1 MKFLTKEWSQQM
13 SKKGFLLS
21 SPQVNPQ
28 AAAFS
33 EPFYQTLYQEAQ
45 QKHLDLMRKVA
56 ALRRKP
62 FQAEREAEQFRQT
75 HQRRVEELRRFL
87 PQEILDQVADVR
99 VLALDVSTQEVKEAA
114 ARWCRENRRQAE
126 QTFQTCLDWRKQVR
140 PQVGAQLQDRFSFHD
155 SKVTKVERAPDRFT
169 LFLED
174 GGYSPVSRVD
184 FLSPKILEE
193 DEGLEGAVWL
203 YEEIHPAQGGNE
215 YHAMLWREGDR
226 LLYLTVFAKDL
237 LMYEEE

>member
-33 EPFYQTLYQEAQ
+33 EPFYQELYQESQ
-45 QKHLDLMRKVA
+45 KKHLDLMRKVA
-56 ALRRKP
+56 ALRREP

-99 VLALDVSTQEVKEAA
+99 VLALDVSTQEVKG
-114 ARWCRENRRQAE
+114 ENRQQAE
-126 QTFQTCLDWRKQVR
+126 QVFQACLDWRKQVR

-155 SKVTKVERAPDRFT
+155 SRVTKVERAPDRLT

-184 FLSPKILEE
+184 FLSPHILEE

-215 YHAMLWREGDR
+215 YHALLWREDDQ
-226 LLYLTVFAKDL
+226 LLYFTVFAKDL
-237 LMYEEE
+237 RMYEE

>member
-1 MKFLTKEWSQQM
+1 MKFLTKEWSQQLT
-13 SKKGFLLS
+13 KKCFLLS

-33 EPFYQTLYQEAQ
+33 EPFYQGLYQESQ
-45 QKHLDLMRKVA
+45 KKHLDLMRKVA
-56 ALRRKP
+56 ALSRKP
-62 FQAEREAEQFRQT
+62 FQVEQEKEQFRQT

-114 ARWCRENRRQAE
+114 ARWCQENRRQAE
-126 QTFQTCLDWRKQVR
+126 QVFQACMDWRKQVR

-155 SKVTKVERAPDRFT
+155 SKVTKVERTPDRLT

-184 FLSPKILEE
+184 FLSPQILEE
-193 DEGLEGAVWL
+193 DERLEGAVWL

-215 YHAMLWREGDR
+215 YHAMLWREGDQ
-226 LLYLTVFAKDL
+226 LLYLTVFAKNL
-237 LMYEEE
+237 RLYED

>member
-1 MKFLTKEWSQQM
+1 MKFLTKEWSQQLT
-13 SKKGFLLS
+13 KKGFLLS

-33 EPFYQTLYQEAQ
+33 ESFYQTLYQEAQ
-45 QKHLDLMRKVA
+45 QKRLDLMRKVA
-56 ALRRKP
+56 ALSKKP
-62 FQAEREAEQFRQT
+62 FQAEREAEQ
-75 HQRRVEELRRFL
+75 V
-87 PQEILDQVADVR
+87 
-99 VLALDVSTQEVKEAA
+99 
-114 ARWCRENRRQAE
+114 
-126 QTFQTCLDWRKQVR
+126 FQTCMDWRKQVW

-155 SKVTKVERAPDRFT
+155 STVVKVERAPDRLT

-184 FLSPKILEE
+184 FLSPRILEE

-215 YHAMLWREGDR
+215 YHAMLWREDDQ

-237 LMYEEE
+237 RMYEEE

>member
-75 HQRRVEELRRFL
+75 HQRRVEELRQFL

-126 QTFQTCLDWRKQVR
+126 QVFQTCMDWRKQVR
-140 PQVGAQLQDRFSFHD
+140 SQVGAQLQDRFSFHD
-155 SKVTKVERAPDRFT
+155 STVVKVERAPDRLT

-184 FLSPKILEE
+184 FLSPRILEE
-193 DEGLEGAVWL
+193 DEEVEGAVWL
-203 YEEIHPAQGGNE
+203 YEEIHPSQGGNE
-215 YHAMLWREGDR
+215 YHAMLWRENDQ
-226 LLYLTVFAKDL
+226 LLYFTVFAKDL
-237 LMYEEE
+237 CMYEEE

>member
-33 EPFYQTLYQEAQ
+33 EPFYQELYQEAQ
-45 QKHLDLMRKVA
+45 KKHLDLMRKVA
-56 ALRRKP
+56 ALRREP

-99 VLALDVSTQEVKEAA
+99 VLALDVSTQEVKGAA
-114 ARWCRENRRQAE
+114 ARWCRENRQQAE
-126 QTFQTCLDWRKQVR
+126 QVFQACLDWRKQVR

-155 SKVTKVERAPDRFT
+155 SRVTKVERAPDRLA

-215 YHAMLWREGDR
+215 YHAMLWQEGDQ

-237 LMYEEE
+237 RVYEEK